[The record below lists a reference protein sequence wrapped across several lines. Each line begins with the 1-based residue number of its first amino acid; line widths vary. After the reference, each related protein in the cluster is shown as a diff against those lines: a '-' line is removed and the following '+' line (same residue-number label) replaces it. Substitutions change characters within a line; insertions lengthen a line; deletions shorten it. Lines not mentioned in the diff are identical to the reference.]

1 MENNVAGLKIYFSGS
16 IRGGREDALVYRDLI
31 DYLKTFGS
39 VLTEHIGDPGLVDE
53 RHIPPCRIHER
64 DMEWLVAADLV
75 IAEVTTP
82 SLGVGYEL
90 GRAVAMGKPVLCLY
104 RRQEGKMLSGMIS
117 GSPGI
122 VTVVYSEPEEARI
135 WIEGFVKSVSTS

>member
-1 MENNVAGLKIYFSGS
+1 MENNSGGIKIYFSGS
-16 IRGGREDALVYRDLI
+16 IRGGREDALIYRDLI
-31 DYLKTFGS
+31 SFLKKFGT
-39 VLTEHIGDPGLVDE
+39 VLTEHIGDPGLIDE
-53 RHIPPCRIHER
+53 RHIPPCKIHDR
-64 DMEWLVAADLV
+64 DMEWLLAADMV

-90 GRAVAMGKPVLCLY
+90 GRAVALGKPVLCLY

-122 VTVVYSEPEEARI
+122 VTVVYKDLDEARI
-135 WIEGFVKSVSTS
+135 WVEGFVKSASTS